1 MKEEDFME
9 EKVKKIL
16 DAIQKNDDELNQ
28 LNQDTS
34 LIIQENIKG
43 KSKED
48 VRKYLDTILEEPPEE
63 TGGKNALTGFYFQLL
78 CTLYYLAEVLEGKWD
93 FLILE
98 LHQDIVVGN
107 DSTIRFIQV
116 KSEVLSDRKP
126 VKVVSKTDLYKGW
139 IQKLI
144 SMSRLFPKGE
154 GVNTEFELMT
164 NYFIKDSPEI
174 KVEHYLYNN
183 NFNQH
188 IDDDDDI
195 LKKVTE
201 YKNRGLDETFDFEDY
216 CNESIKDL
224 LSRFSITPEAINPDK
239 LDNFIGSIS
248 NKLGKLI
255 NESAGVSFADINY
268 LLGELCFECNHTNKG
283 SSMYIDKEKAHE
295 YMQILKQRASDN
307 LEGFYTDRNNNRL
320 IDEIITN
327 LNGDYLELS
336 DPIREQIND
345 ELEKFRVQLKKLAN
359 EDIPIHEMVHRY
371 LEGKSFSLKLNTM
384 HPLGLRKRAE
394 EIFKTLFILEIL
406 FDEEV
411 KFSKKING
419 ILIKEAKNAY
429 ISIVGL
435 DIDQNLEE
443 GIEKLNDII
452 EKASDE
458 EKILILMQNNHTIFQ
473 GEYDEDDFTKE
484 EIFDVEEMIRFANE
498 YFPQGKSVMDVDY
511 KWTIIPGKKFI
522 AYLKKVRR
530 YEDIFQFKSD
540 IQTKWKLLLN
550 N

>member
-16 DAIQKNDDELNQ
+16 DAIQKNDDE

-63 TGGKNALTGFYFQLL
+63 TGGGNALTGFYFQLL

-93 FLILE
+93 FLVLE
-98 LHQDIVVGN
+98 LHQDIIVGN

-126 VKVVSKTDLYKGW
+126 VKVVSKTQLYRGW

-144 SMSRLFPKGE
+144 SLSRLFPKGE
-154 GVNTEFELMT
+154 GVKTEFELMT
-164 NYFIKDSPEI
+164 NYIIKDSPEI

-183 NFNQH
+183 NFNQY
-188 IDDDDDI
+188 IDDGDDI
-195 LKKVTE
+195 LTKVTE
-201 YKNRGLDETFDFEDY
+201 YKNVGLAETFDFEDS

-239 LDNFIGSIS
+239 LGDFIGTIS
-248 NKLGKLI
+248 DKLGKLI
-255 NESAGVSFADINY
+255 NESAGVSFSDINY
-268 LLGELCFECNHTNKG
+268 LLGELCFRCNHTNKG
-283 SSMYIDKEKAHE
+283 SLMHIDKEKAYE

-307 LEGFYTDRNNNRL
+307 LEGFYTDRNNSKL

-327 LNGDYLELS
+327 LNEDYLELS
-336 DPIREQIND
+336 HPIRGQIND
-345 ELEKFRVQLKKLAN
+345 ELEKFRIQLKIWAT
-359 EDIPIHEMVHRY
+359 EDIPVHEMVHRY
-371 LEGKSFSLKLNTM
+371 LEGKSFSLRLNTM
-384 HPLGLRKRAE
+384 QSLGLRKKAE

-406 FDEEV
+406 FDEEL
-411 KFSKKING
+411 KFSEKFNG
-419 ILIKEAKNAY
+419 ILIKEARSAY
-429 ISIVGL
+429 ISIIGL
-435 DIDQNLEE
+435 DIGQNLEE
-443 GIEKLNDII
+443 GIEKLNNII
-452 EKASDE
+452 EKSSDE

-473 GEYDEDDFTKE
+473 GDYDEDDFDNE
-484 EIFDVEEMIRFANE
+484 EIFDVNEMIKFASE
-498 YFPQGKSVMDVDY
+498 YFPQGKSVTDVDY
-511 KWTIIPGKKFI
+511 KWTIVPGIKFI
-522 AYLKKVRR
+522 AFLKRVRR
-530 YEDIFQFKSD
+530 YENIIEFKSD
-540 IQTKWKLLLN
+540 IQTKWEILLK
-550 N
+550 